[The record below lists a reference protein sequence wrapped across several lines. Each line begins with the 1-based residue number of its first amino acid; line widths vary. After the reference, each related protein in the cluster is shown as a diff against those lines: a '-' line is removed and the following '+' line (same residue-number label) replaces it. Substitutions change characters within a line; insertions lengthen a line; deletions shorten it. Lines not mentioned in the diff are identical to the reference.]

1 MSTIT
6 SNAKQ
11 IVLIDARGPRY
22 SAAITTTVLA
32 LALITESNYLI
43 GFQFA
48 VFLSAVIFGLRR
60 SIYGLIYRNL
70 IQPRLSGPVPSEN
83 EAAPRFAQLIGALF
97 AFVALLGGVTGN
109 TGVFLVATSFAL
121 GAAFLN
127 AAFGF
132 CLGCQ
137 VYLRLVRVRARFSK
151 KVSVNQVNFN

>member
-1 MSTIT
+1 MSTST
-6 SNAKQ
+6 KNKPQ
-11 IVLIDARGPRY
+11 VLIDARGPRY
-22 SAAITTTVLA
+22 TAAITSVVLA
-32 LALITESNYLI
+32 AALVTESNLII

-48 VFLSAVIFGLRR
+48 VFLTAVLFGLRR
-60 SIYGLIYRNL
+60 SIYGFIYRNL

-97 AFVALLGGVTGN
+97 AFVALLGGLTGN
-109 TGVFLVATSFAL
+109 SALFLIATSFAL

-137 VYLRLVRVRARFSK
+137 FYLILLRAKARILSK
-151 KVSVNQVNFN
+151 K

>member
-6 SNAKQ
+6 SNTKQ
-11 IVLIDARGPRY
+11 VVLIDARGPRY

-60 SIYGLIYRNL
+60 SIYGLLYRNL

-97 AFVALLGGVTGN
+97 AFVALLGGVTGS
-109 TGVFLVATSFAL
+109 TATFLTATSFAL
-121 GAAFLN
+121 VAAFLN

-137 VYLRLVRVRARFSK
+137 MYLLLLRFKSNL
-151 KVSVNQVNFN
+151 SRS

>member
-1 MSTIT
+1 VSTIT
-6 SNAKQ
+6 SSTKQ
-11 IVLIDARGPRY
+11 VVFIDARGPRY

-60 SIYGLIYRNL
+60 SIYGLLYRNL

-151 KVSVNQVNFN
+151 KVSVN

>member
-1 MSTIT
+1 VSSIT
-6 SNAKQ
+6 KARPER
-11 IVLIDARGPRY
+11 LIDARGPRY
-22 SAAITTTVLA
+22 TAAITTIVLSVA
-32 LALITESNYLI
+32 LVTESNLII

-48 VFLSAVIFGLRR
+48 VFLSAVLFGLRR
-60 SIYGLIYRNL
+60 SLYSFIYRSL

-97 AFVALLGGVTGN
+97 AATALLGGSTGN
-109 TGVFLVATSFAL
+109 TNLFLIATSFAL

-137 VYLRLVRVRARFSK
+137 FYLILIRILK
-151 KVSVNQVNFN
+151 